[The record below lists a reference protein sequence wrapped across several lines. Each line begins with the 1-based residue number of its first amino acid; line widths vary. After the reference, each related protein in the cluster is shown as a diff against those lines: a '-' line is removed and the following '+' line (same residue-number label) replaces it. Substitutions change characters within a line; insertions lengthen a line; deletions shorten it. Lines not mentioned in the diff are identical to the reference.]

1 MNLRYFFFLF
11 FFVNLCSF
19 YRMNKRGKAY
29 MDSLLFKKKQD
40 LNSYIYHI
48 SSKSGSG
55 EYALSTILAPGAF
68 ARWPLMDR
76 LKDLKMP
83 TVFMCKLLLLCWILS
98 ACMYSLGR
106 MSSMGQKQSM
116 CFSVY

>member
-1 MNLRYFFFLF
+1 LKKKKKLDKESLPGSLFSLNLI
-11 FFVNLCSF
+11 
-19 YRMNKRGKAY
+19 
-29 MDSLLFKKKQD
+29 DKQD

-76 LKDLKMP
+76 LKHLKMP
-83 TVFMCKLLLLCWILS
+83 TVFMCKLSLRWILS
-98 ACMYSLGR
+98 ARLYSSEGEE
-106 MSSMGQKQSM
+106 SSRSERARVSLIINPHLL
-116 CFSVY
+116 CLLTFS